1 VVYAPIAYEPTTQF
15 ELRATLSRSRLL
27 ASRRR
32 EPAETRVLTR
42 DYATASDEELMGWL
56 VEGDRRSF
64 EALANRHLD
73 RALRTAARV
82 LGNAADA
89 EEIAQEAM
97 LRVWTRSQSWRPG
110 RAKFTTWLYQIVVN
124 LALDLRRRP
133 STEPLD
139 RIEEAVDP
147 SASAGAALE
156 ERQRQRAVREAIEQM
171 PVRQRAAL
179 TLCYYEGLSG
189 QEAAHVLST
198 SLKGVEGL
206 LLRARRML
214 KRRLWSQGL

>member
-1 VVYAPIAYEPTTQF
+1 MDD
-15 ELRATLSRSRLL
+15 L
-27 ASRRR
+27 AD
-32 EPAETRVLTR
+32 L
-42 DYATASDEELMGWL
+42 DATALAALVRKKEVSPLELVDATIARIEAGNERLNAVVWKRYDEA
-56 VEGDRRSF
+56 R
-64 EALANRHLD
+64 RHLE
-73 RALRTAARV
+73 RALRTAARI

-97 LRVWTRSQSWRPG
+97 LRVFTRAHSWRPG

-124 LALDLRRRP
+124 LAVDLRRRP
-133 STEPLD
+133 SMERLD
-139 RIEEAVDP
+139 WIDAAVDP
-147 SASAGAALE
+147 GPLAGTALE

-189 QEAAHVLST
+189 EEAARALST

-206 LLRARRML
+206 LLRARRFL
-214 KRRLWSQGL
+214 KQRLRSQGL

>member
-1 VVYAPIAYEPTTQF
+1 LGEK
-15 ELRATLSRSRLL
+15 
-27 ASRRR
+27 
-32 EPAETRVLTR
+32 RVLPR

-56 VEGDRRSF
+56 AEGDRRSF
-64 EALANRHLD
+64 EALANRHLE
-73 RALRTAARV
+73 RALRTAARI

-97 LRVWTRSQSWRPG
+97 LRVFTRAHSWRPG

-124 LALDLRRRP
+124 LAVDLRRRP
-133 STEPLD
+133 SMERLD
-139 RIEEAVDP
+139 WIDAAVDP
-147 SASAGAALE
+147 GPLAGTALE

-189 QEAAHVLST
+189 EEAARALST

-206 LLRARRML
+206 LLRARRFL
-214 KRRLWSQGL
+214 KQRLRSQGL